1 MNDANEVT
9 GKQLARILGVGAS
22 YITQL
27 KGEGRLVRTADGKRF
42 LLAESRRLLAETA
55 DPSKAGVAARHAAA
69 RGAAVALEVG
79 GQGVDQDDPDA
90 PLAPIQDDPLAKRR
104 ALAQAQAEEA
114 KARKLL
120 RDEAVELGQLLPVD
134 EVRSAIADAVTA
146 LRADLENLP
155 AILAAQVAA
164 EHDEDRVRVILRD
177 AIEHSLRDTSR
188 KFGAVVKAQRWR
200 PTG

>member
-1 MNDANEVT
+1 MSEANEVT
-9 GKQLARILGVGAS
+9 AKQLARILGVGAS

-42 LLAESRRLLAETA
+42 LLAESRKLLAETA
-55 DPSKAGVAARHAAA
+55 DPSKAGVAARHATA
-69 RGAAVALEVG
+69 RGAAVALEAEA
-79 GQGVDQDDPDA
+79 QGVDADGADERLPPA
-90 PLAPIQDDPLAKRR
+90 QDDPLAKRR

-177 AIEHSLRDTSR
+177 AIEHSLRETSR
-188 KFGAVVKAQRWR
+188 KFGAVLKAQ
-200 PTG
+200 

>member
-1 MNDANEVT
+1 MSDANEVT
-9 GKQLARILGVGAS
+9 SKQLARILGVAPS

-55 DPSKAGVAARHAAA
+55 DPAKAGVAARHAAA
-69 RGAAVALEVG
+69 RGAAVALDASSTASE
-79 GQGVDQDDPDA
+79 PDEA
-90 PLAPIQDDPLAKRR
+90 ETHLAPAQDDPLAKRR

-134 EVRSAIADAVTA
+134 EVRSAIADAVTG

-177 AIEHSLRDTSR
+177 AIEHSLRETSR
-188 KFGAVVKAQRWR
+188 KFGAVVKAQ
-200 PTG
+200 

>member
-188 KFGAVVKAQRWR
+188 KFGAVVKAQ
-200 PTG
+200 

>member
-1 MNDANEVT
+1 MSEPNEVSA
-9 GKQLARILGVGAS
+9 KQLARILGVGAS

-69 RGAAVALEVG
+69 RGAAVALEAG

-188 KFGAVVKAQRWR
+188 KFGAVVKAQ
-200 PTG
+200 

>member
-1 MNDANEVT
+1 MNDVNEVT
-9 GKQLARILGVGAS
+9 AKQLARILGVGAS

-27 KGEGRLVRTADGKRF
+27 KGEGRLVRTADGRRF
-42 LLAESRRLLAETA
+42 LLAESRKLLAETA

-69 RGAAVALEVG
+69 RGAAVALEAG
-79 GQGVDQDDPDA
+79 GHGVDQDDPDA

-120 RDEAVELGQLLPVD
+120 RDEAVELGQLLAVD

-177 AIEHSLRDTSR
+177 AIEHSLRETSR
-188 KFGAVVKAQRWR
+188 KFGAVVKAQ
-200 PTG
+200 

>member
-1 MNDANEVT
+1 MSEANEVT
-9 GKQLARILGVGAS
+9 AKQLARILGVGAS

-27 KGEGRLVRTADGKRF
+27 KGEGRLVRTADGRRF
-42 LLAESRRLLAETA
+42 LLAESRKLLAETA

-69 RGAAVALEVG
+69 RGTAVALEFG

-120 RDEAVELGQLLPVD
+120 RDEAVELGQLLAVD

-177 AIEHSLRDTSR
+177 AIEHSLRETSR
-188 KFGAVVKAQRWR
+188 KFGAVVKAQ
-200 PTG
+200 

>member
-79 GQGVDQDDPDA
+79 GQGVDQDDPYA

-188 KFGAVVKAQRWR
+188 KFGAVVKAQ
-200 PTG
+200 

>member
-1 MNDANEVT
+1 MSVANEVT
-9 GKQLARILGVGAS
+9 AKQLAHILGVAPS

-27 KGEGRLVRTADGKRF
+27 KGEGRLVRSADGKRF
-42 LLAESRRLLAETA
+42 LLAESRKLLGETA

-69 RGAAVALEVG
+69 RGAAVALEAASAPSEP
-79 GQGVDQDDPDA
+79 DDAEA
-90 PLAPIQDDPLAKRR
+90 PLAPAQDDPLAKRR

-146 LRADLENLP
+146 MRADLDNLP
-155 AILAAQVAA
+155 AILAPQLAA
-164 EHDEDRVRVILRD
+164 EQDEDRVRVILRD
-177 AIEHSLRDTSR
+177 AIEHIEREFAR
-188 KFGAVVKAQRWR
+188 KATAIAKEEAR
-200 PTG
+200 

>member
-1 MNDANEVT
+1 MSEANEVT
-9 GKQLARILGVGAS
+9 AKQLARILGVGAS

-27 KGEGRLVRTADGKRF
+27 KGEGRLVRTADGRRF
-42 LLAESRRLLAETA
+42 LLAESRKLLAETA

-69 RGAAVALEVG
+69 RGAAVALESG

-146 LRADLENLP
+146 MRADLDNLP
-155 AILAAQVAA
+155 AILAPQLAA
-164 EHDEDRVRVILRD
+164 ERDEDRVRVILRD
-177 AIEHSLRDTSR
+177 AIEHIEREFAR
-188 KFGAVVKAQRWR
+188 KATAIAKEER
-200 PTG
+200 

>member
-1 MNDANEVT
+1 MSDSNEVT
-9 GKQLARILGVGAS
+9 AKQLARILGVAPS

-27 KGEGRLVRTADGKRF
+27 KGEGRLVRTSDGKRF

-55 DPSKAGVAARHAAA
+55 DPAKAGVAARHAAA
-69 RGAAVALEVG
+69 RGAAVALEASSTVSEP
-79 GQGVDQDDPDA
+79 DDVEA
-90 PLAPIQDDPLAKRR
+90 PLAPTQDDPLAKRR

-146 LRADLENLP
+146 MRADLDNLP
-155 AILAAQVAA
+155 AILAPQLAA
-164 EHDEDRVRVILRD
+164 EQDEDRVRVILRD
-177 AIEHSLRDTSR
+177 AIEHIEREFAR
-188 KFGAVVKAQRWR
+188 KATAVAKEAQ
-200 PTG
+200 

>member
-69 RGAAVALEVG
+69 RGAAVALEAG

-188 KFGAVVKAQRWR
+188 KFGAVVKAQ
-200 PTG
+200 

>member
-1 MNDANEVT
+1 MSDVNVVT
-9 GKQLARILGVGAS
+9 GKELARILGYVPS

-27 KGEGRLVRTADGKRF
+27 KHEGRLVRSPDGKRF

-55 DPSKAGVAARHAAA
+55 DPAKAGVAARHAAA
-69 RGAAVALEVG
+69 RGAAVALEASSTASE
-79 GQGVDQDDPDA
+79 PDEA
-90 PLAPIQDDPLAKRR
+90 ETALAPAQDDPLAKRR

-146 LRADLENLP
+146 MRADLDNLP
-155 AILAAQVAA
+155 AILAPQLAA
-164 EHDEDRVRVILRD
+164 ERDEDRVRVILRD
-177 AIEHSLRDTSR
+177 AIEHIEREFAR
-188 KFGAVVKAQRWR
+188 KATAIAKDEAR
-200 PTG
+200 